1 MRFVYVKRDRAARV
15 NYGAENAA
23 NSPSHPHRE
32 LILNKCNPLI
42 CGENLRTPYTH
53 EQIAPLMFPVAVEK
67 KSLLLLTFLL
77 LLPIY
82 LEKSLL

>member
-15 NYGAENAA
+15 NYGAEIAA
-23 NSPSHPHRE
+23 NSPSHPHRG

-53 EQIAPLMFPVAVEK
+53 ELFAPLGLPVAVEK
-67 KSLLLLTFLL
+67 KVVTTLDFLTIPAYL
-77 LLPIY
+77 
-82 LEKSLL
+82 LEKS